1 MKLKI
6 TRTRVVHLSLLILA
20 SRPARMET
28 PLPRRASRRAPRRSR
43 IFAEALIEFT
53 ELSALTCWA
62 LAVTIVCQVNS
73 LAEQKFSGALTGLRE
88 AQARDESIAKKTK
101 QPWKAQ

>member
-1 MKLKI
+1 MNVKI

-20 SRPARMET
+20 SR
-28 PLPRRASRRAPRRSR
+28 

-53 ELSALTCWA
+53 DLSALTCWA
-62 LAVTIVCQVNS
+62 LAVTVVCQVNS

-88 AQARDESIAKKTK
+88 ARARDERIAKTTK
-101 QPWKAQ
+101 PWKAQ